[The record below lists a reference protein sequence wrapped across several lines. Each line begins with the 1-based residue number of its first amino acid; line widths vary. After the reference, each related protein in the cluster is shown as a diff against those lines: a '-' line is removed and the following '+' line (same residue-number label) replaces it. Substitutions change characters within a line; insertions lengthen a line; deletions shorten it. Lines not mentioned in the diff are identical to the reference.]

1 MGRKKI
7 QTLGDSLDGLIKQLG
22 LGPKISQFRVIEKW
36 PEIVGDNI
44 SHVTK
49 PERVVDKILYIKVS
63 SMSWRTELL
72 FHKRGILE
80 KIEETV
86 GKDIISDIR
95 FH

>member
-1 MGRKKI
+1 MGKKKI
-7 QTLGDSLDGLIKQLG
+7 QTLGESLDGLIQQLG
-22 LGPKISQFRVIEKW
+22 IGAKINQFRVIEKW
-36 PEIVGDNI
+36 SEIVGENI
-44 SHVTK
+44 SKVTK

-72 FHKRGILE
+72 FHKLGILE
-80 KIEETV
+80 KIEKTI